1 MSTWGS
7 VILWLSMIWLPP
19 LLGLFLRNEA
29 KPKKNIIVGTT
40 LPHEAQGDP
49 AVLALTAR
57 YKRELKWVCL
67 ALMLP
72 AISGVF
78 IRDFGLNM
86 LLWMIWILV
95 ICVAVNI
102 PYVRCNRALR
112 RLKADRGWRREPSGQ
127 AVADLRAAAM
137 ELKWLSPLWFLPPVV
152 MALVPLLFDR
162 TLWWVCLM
170 DAVLVLLFYACY
182 RWLYRNKAEVV
193 DGDTDRTMALTRL
206 RRYNWGKCWLVIA
219 WATGLF
225 FGGLFLVE
233 SAWLFMALL
242 LIYIVVVVGAVVGLE
257 LRVRRLQEKLTADS
271 GGDFYVDEDDH
282 WIWGMF
288 YYNPNDRRLI
298 VNDRVGMNTSVN
310 LARRSGQV
318 IMGASLALLLA
329 LPLVGV
335 WLMGMEKAPV
345 ELVVTEEAV
354 TASHYGS
361 AFTVDREDI
370 ASLEVLEELPEIRR
384 VAGTGLPSAQ
394 TGTFRSED
402 WGTFTCCIDPRQ
414 GPWLLIETVD
424 GRLFLFNATDPAA
437 TETVLA
443 EIGSTSFS

>member
-1 MSTWGS
+1 MNAWGS

-72 AISGVF
+72 AIPGVF

-86 LLWMIWILV
+86 LLWTTWILV

-335 WLMGMEKAPV
+335 WLMHEEAIPV
-345 ELVVTEEAV
+345 ELTVTETAV
-354 TASHYGS
+354 VARHSGTEYQVPLSDIESAELLTERPAAS
-361 AFTVDREDI
+361 
-370 ASLEVLEELPEIRR
+370 R
-384 VAGTGLPSAQ
+384 VAGTAMESVSKGWYKND
-394 TGTFRSED
+394 E
-402 WGTFTCCIDPRQ
+402 WGRFTCCIDPRT
-414 GPWLLIETVD
+414 GPWLLLRTTD
-424 GRLFLFNATDPAA
+424 GEIWLFNAADSAA
-437 TETVLA
+437 TEAAYAAVETA
-443 EIGSTSFS
+443 IQ

>member
-72 AISGVF
+72 AIPGVF

-86 LLWMIWILV
+86 LLWTIWILV
-95 ICVAVNI
+95 ICVAVNV
-102 PYVRCNRALR
+102 PYIRCNRALR
-112 RLKADRGWRREPSGQ
+112 RLKTDRGWRREPSGQ

-206 RRYNWGKCWLVIA
+206 RRYNWGKCWLVVA
-219 WATGLF
+219 WAPGCS
-225 FGGLFLVE
+225 
-233 SAWLFMALL
+233 SAACSWW
-242 LIYIVVVVGAVVGLE
+242 
-257 LRVRRLQEKLTADS
+257 R
-271 GGDFYVDEDDH
+271 
-282 WIWGMF
+282 
-288 YYNPNDRRLI
+288 
-298 VNDRVGMNTSVN
+298 
-310 LARRSGQV
+310 
-318 IMGASLALLLA
+318 
-329 LPLVGV
+329 
-335 WLMGMEKAPV
+335 APGC
-345 ELVVTEEAV
+345 
-354 TASHYGS
+354 SWPCS
-361 AFTVDREDI
+361 
-370 ASLEVLEELPEIRR
+370 
-384 VAGTGLPSAQ
+384 
-394 TGTFRSED
+394 
-402 WGTFTCCIDPRQ
+402 
-414 GPWLLIETVD
+414 
-424 GRLFLFNATDPAA
+424 
-437 TETVLA
+437 
-443 EIGSTSFS
+443 